1 MIPVGVQAG
10 CDGGVSVCGQLD
22 SMLTNSPM
30 VEDMTVTSAGL
41 VQRMERIL
49 GVNTGDRLKVV
60 IPRSGQ
66 SEAGIGDVI
75 GNYFIE

>member
-1 MIPVGVQAG
+1 MFPVGVQAG
-10 CDGGVSVCGQLD
+10 CDGGVSACGRLD

-41 VQRMERIL
+41 VARMERIL

>member
-1 MIPVGVQAG
+1 MFSVGVQAG
-10 CDGGVSVCGQLD
+10 CDGGVSACGQLD
-22 SMLTNSPM
+22 SMLTGSPM

-41 VQRMERIL
+41 VARMERIL

-66 SEAGIGDVI
+66 SEAGIGVVI
-75 GNYFIE
+75 GNYFI

>member
-10 CDGGVSVCGQLD
+10 CDGGVSACDQLD
-22 SMLTNSPM
+22 SMLAGSPM

-66 SEAGIGDVI
+66 SEVGIGDVI
-75 GNYFIE
+75 GRYFI